1 MSRLFVKICGITDA
15 ADASAAVELGAD
27 AIGLNFYA
35 PSPRYVSP
43 QVAQSIVASLP
54 VTVLVVG
61 VFVDA
66 MRAEIEAIAAA
77 VGLGAIQF
85 HGDETPE
92 LCEGWAQKT
101 IKAIRLRDRA
111 SAQRASQY
119 RVDFVLADAYVEGRF
134 GGTGKRIAVEYVGEL
149 ERRRLIL
156 AGGLTAENVAES
168 VRLVGPFG
176 VDVASGI
183 ESAPGKKD
191 RERMRR
197 FIENARA
204 A

>member
-15 ADASAAVELGAD
+15 ADAAAAVELGAD
-27 AIGLNFYA
+27 AIGLNFYP

-43 QVAQSIVASLP
+43 QAARDIVESLP
-54 VTVLVVG
+54 ATVLLVG

-66 MRAEIEAIAAA
+66 TRAEIEAIAPA

-85 HGDETPE
+85 HGNETPE
-92 LCEGWAQKT
+92 LCAGWAQKT
-101 IKAIRLRDRA
+101 IKAVRLRDRT

-119 RVDFVLADAYVEGRF
+119 RVDFILADAYVEGRF
-134 GGTGKRIAVEYVGEL
+134 GGTGKRLAVEYVGEL